1 MNNVMM
7 EIELMEMGVLPI
19 VKYSQDTSV
28 HIMYQWIALIAPS
41 LKLKLVETVFG
52 NLKKVKNVMME
63 MVTIMMVAANF
74 ANYKTL
80 INFTVQIIFT
90 F

>member
-1 MNNVMM
+1 MVAPENVSS
-7 EIELMEMGVLPI
+7 LMAGNAIQFPDKNHHAIRLPRSAANVEMV
-19 VKYSQDTSV
+19 
-28 HIMYQWIALIAPS
+28 S
-41 LKLKLVETVFG
+41 LKSD
-52 NLKKVKNVMME
+52 KNVMME